1 MIASKQIV
9 SRCMFALPS
18 NHGIYQEERV
28 CKVGV
33 DKDQP
38 ANPAAGTL
46 AAVKDLGNDN
56 SDNDPDKLVPRI
68 GNQVKELGLARDAQE
83 VASQLQEEDLN
94 DDNN

>member
-1 MIASKQIV
+1 MV
-9 SRCMFALPS
+9 SRCMFALPT
-18 NHGIYQEERV
+18 NHATYQKERV

-38 ANPAAGTL
+38 ANPATGTL

-56 SDNDPDKLVPRI
+56 SDNNSDKLVPRI
-68 GNQVKELGLARDAQE
+68 GNQVKKLGLARDAQE

>member
-9 SRCMFALPS
+9 SMCMFALP
-18 NHGIYQEERV
+18 NNYATYQEERV

-38 ANPAAGTL
+38 ANPATGAL
-46 AAVKDLGNDN
+46 AAVKDLSNDN
-56 SDNDPDKLVPRI
+56 SNNNPDKLVPRI
-68 GNQVKELGLARDAQE
+68 GNQIKELGLAGDAQE